1 MSVPLDPAIGPHADP
16 VPARWERIGA
26 HLGDVGGLSI
36 RRAIPTARR
45 RMIGAWCFL
54 DHAGP
59 ADLTPETAMRVGPHP
74 HTGLQTFSWMIEGEH
89 RDSLGSEQMLRPG
102 QVNLMTA
109 GRGISHTEESQS
121 DRLQLAQLW
130 IALPDAVRHRE
141 PAFQHFPELPS
152 FATGGF
158 ETMLLVGEFG
168 GQRSPV
174 PSHTP
179 LLGMDLSAT
188 RAAEATLPL
197 HPDHEY
203 GLMVLEGELS
213 VTLDGESAGASK
225 PGELLYL
232 APGAQSLKL
241 LSGGGK
247 SRALLL
253 GGPPFGEPVLLFWN
267 FVGRNREEMQ
277 AYAEEWNSRED
288 GGRFG
293 AVQGFDGPRL
303 LAPVVPPL
311 KTPR

>member
-1 MSVPLDPAIGPHADP
+1 MSDTSPFDPR
-16 VPARWERIGA
+16 PARWERLTA
-26 HLGDVGGLSI
+26 HLGDVGGLTI
-36 RRAIPTARR
+36 RRALPTARR
-45 RMIGAWCFL
+45 RMVGAWCFL

-59 ADLTPETAMRVGPHP
+59 ADLTPTTAMRVGPHP
-74 HTGLQTFSWMIEGEH
+74 HTGLQTFSWMIEGEVLH

-130 IALPDAVRHRE
+130 IALPDAVRDCP
-141 PAFQHFPELPS
+141 PAFEHFPELPS

-158 ETMLLVGEFG
+158 DTMLLVGESG
-168 GQRSPV
+168 GRRSPV

-179 LLGMDLSAT
+179 LLAMDLSAA
-188 RAAEATLPL
+188 RAAEATLAL

-213 VTLDGESAGASK
+213 VTVDGESTGMSK
-225 PGELLYL
+225 PGELLYV
-232 APGAQSLKL
+232 APGAQSLHL

-253 GGPPFGEPVLLFWN
+253 GGPPFDEPVLLFWN
-267 FVGRNREEMQ
+267 FVGRSREEML
-277 AYAEEWNSRED
+277 AYAEEWNARED

-293 AVQGFDGPRL
+293 AVHGFDGPRL
-303 LAPVVPPL
+303 KAPVVPPL
-311 KTPR
+311 KAPQ